1 MESAHGAVPH
11 AREATLVN
19 HALMNHALMAAGSNV
34 NVNIS
39 GLKDPSTSVLIIVA
53 LTVLSVAPAV
63 LMLVTAFPRV
73 FIVLSLTRN
82 ALGTQTVPPNQ
93 VLAGLA
99 LILSLF
105 IMAPVISTIYSVA
118 VRPYEHGAL
127 TATQAIQKGEV
138 PLKKWMLEQTRD
150 EDISLFTSFA
160 HQSAKHPETLPM
172 TTVIPAFVLS
182 EFESAFLIGFMIFI
196 PFMIIDLVVSSI
208 MMSMGMYM
216 LPPTLIS
223 LPFKILLFVLVN
235 GWALMTQSLL
245 SSFNH

>member
-1 MESAHGAVPH
+1 
-11 AREATLVN
+11 VN
-19 HALMNHALMAAGSNV
+19 YVLLAAGNV

-39 GLKDPSTSVLIIVA
+39 GLKDPSTSVLIIVV
-53 LTVLSVAPAV
+53 LTVLAVAPSVLV
-63 LMLVTAFPRV
+63 LMTAFPRV

-105 IMAPVISTIYSVA
+105 IMAPVMSTINKVA
-118 VRPYEHGAL
+118 IQPYEHGTI
-127 TATQAIQKGEV
+127 TATQAIDLGEV
-138 PLKKWMLEQTRD
+138 PLKTWMLKQTKI
-150 EDISLFTSFA
+150 EDLDLFTSYS
-160 HQSAKHPETLPM
+160 HENPKDPSKLPL

-182 EFESAFLIGFMIFI
+182 EIEVAFLIGFMIFI
-196 PFMIIDLVVSSI
+196 PFMIIDLVVSAI

-223 LPFKILLFVLVN
+223 LPFKILLFVLVD
-235 GWALMTQSLL
+235 GWALVVHSLL
-245 SSFNH
+245 TSFNP

>member
-1 MESAHGAVPH
+1 MSHH
-11 AREATLVN
+11 LI
-19 HALMNHALMAAGSNV
+19 AAGANV
-34 NVNIS
+34 SLNVG
-39 GLKDPSTSVLIIVA
+39 GLKSPSTSVLIILV

-63 LMLVTAFPRV
+63 LMLMTSFPRV
-73 FIVLSLTRN
+73 LIVLSLTRN

-105 IMAPVISTIYSVA
+105 IMSPVLTAIYHEA
-118 VRPYEHGAL
+118 VLPYEHGQM
-127 TATQAIQKGEV
+127 TATQAISTGET
-138 PLKKWMLEQTRD
+138 PLKSWMLKQTKK
-150 EDISLFTSFA
+150 EDLSLFTSYS
-160 HQSAKHPETLPM
+160 HENAKNPQKLPL

-182 EFESAFLIGFMIFI
+182 EFETAFLIGFMIFI
-196 PFMIIDLVVSSI
+196 PFMVIDLVVSAV

-235 GWALMTQSLL
+235 GWALVTHSLL
-245 SSFNH
+245 TSFNH

>member
-1 MESAHGAVPH
+1 MSPE
-11 AREATLVN
+11 L
-19 HALMNHALMAAGSNV
+19 LLAASSV
-34 NVNIS
+34 NVNLS
-39 GLKDPSTSVLIIVA
+39 GLKSPSTSVLIIIV
-53 LTVLSVAPAV
+53 LTVLAIAPSI
-63 LMLVTAFPRV
+63 LMLMTAFPRV

-105 IMAPVISTIYSVA
+105 IMAPVISTIDHVA
-118 VRPYEHGAL
+118 IQPYEHGTL
-127 TATQAIQKGEV
+127 TATQAIDKGEV
-138 PLKKWMLEQTRD
+138 PLKNWMLKQTKQQ
-150 EDISLFTSFA
+150 ELSLFASYN
-160 HQSAKHPETLPM
+160 HESVSNPQSLPM

-182 EFESAFLIGFMIFI
+182 EIEIAFLIGFMIFI
-196 PFMIIDLVVSSI
+196 PFMIIDLVVSAI

-235 GWALMTQSLL
+235 GWTLVVHSLL
-245 SSFNH
+245 ISFNH

>member
-1 MESAHGAVPH
+1 MIRV
-11 AREATLVN
+11 LI
-19 HALMNHALMAAGSNV
+19 AAGSNV

-39 GLKDPSTSVLIIVA
+39 GLKDPSTSVLIIII
-53 LTVLSVAPAV
+53 LTVLAIAPSVL
-63 LMLVTAFPRV
+63 LMMTAFPRV

-118 VRPYEHGAL
+118 VRPYEHGTL
-127 TATQAIQKGEV
+127 TATQAIDAGEV
-138 PLKKWMLEQTRD
+138 PLKKWMLEQTKD
-150 EDISLFTSFA
+150 QELNLFASFS
-160 HQSAKHPETLPM
+160 HESAKHPQTLPL

-182 EFESAFLIGFMIFI
+182 EIETAFLIGFMIFI
-196 PFMIIDLVVSSI
+196 PFMIIDLVVSAI

-223 LPFKILLFVLVN
+223 LPFKILLFVLVD
-235 GWALMTQSLL
+235 GWTLVVHSLMT
-245 SSFNH
+245 SFNG

>member
-1 MESAHGAVPH
+1 MSIELL
-11 AREATLVN
+11 AT
-19 HALMNHALMAAGSNV
+19 SPSV

-39 GLKDPSTSVLIIVA
+39 GLKSPSTSVLIIVV
-53 LTVLSVAPAV
+53 LTLLAVAPSV
-63 LMLVTAFPRV
+63 LMLMTAFPRV

-82 ALGTQTVPPNQ
+82 AMGTQTVPPNQ

-105 IMAPVISTIYSVA
+105 IMAPVISTINQVA
-118 VRPYEHGAL
+118 IQPYEHGTL
-127 TATQAIQKGEV
+127 SATQAIDKGEV
-138 PLKKWMLEQTRD
+138 PLKGWMLKQTKQQ
-150 EDISLFTSFA
+150 ELSLFASYS
-160 HQSAKHPETLPM
+160 HQDVSKPESLPM

-182 EFESAFLIGFMIFI
+182 EIESAFLIGFMIFI
-196 PFMIIDLVVSSI
+196 PFMIIDLVVSAI

-235 GWALMTQSLL
+235 GWTLVVHSLMI
-245 SSFNH
+245 SFNH